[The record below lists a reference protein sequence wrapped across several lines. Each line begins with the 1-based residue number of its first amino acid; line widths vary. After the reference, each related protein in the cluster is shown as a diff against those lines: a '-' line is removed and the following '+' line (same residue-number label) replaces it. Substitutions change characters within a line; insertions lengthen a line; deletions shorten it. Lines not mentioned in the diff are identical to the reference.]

1 MRLGFLAP
9 SAVVACGGSRS
20 LSPVPTSG
28 TAQVHGVQTAPA
40 KDDQQGGDMTSGI
53 NRTDA
58 WYIAVIIAC
67 GFITFYSLPDVTPF
81 LVRLTMIASA
91 QIAVGKALQ
100 WKHAQEDRP

>member
-1 MRLGFLAP
+1 MTAMIKWDLGHPYLCRCGWGFWRRRRWLPAAFPAP
-9 SAVVACGGSRS
+9 
-20 LSPVPTSG
+20 LLPVSTSG

-40 KDDQQGGDMTSGI
+40 KDDQQGGEMTSGI

-81 LVRLTMIASA
+81 SWS
-91 QIAVGKALQ
+91 G
-100 WKHAQEDRP
+100 